1 MTTLETET
9 TQTEMTCDTHTAEA
23 GVTLMELIASL
34 SVIAVIIIGA
44 LALYG
49 SATTSQAS
57 TQLISDITALKGAT
71 KQLYLGQGSYG
82 TGSLNTVLIN
92 AGRVP
97 TTIKTD
103 ATNGTLTHSLNGT
116 VTVTGATGTFTLQ
129 VTNIPSAVCTSLM
142 TTAQDWA
149 SVNAGGGARP
159 LPVTPDTAAT
169 DCAGGNKNVTFTSSN

>member
-1 MTTLETET
+1 MTILKTET
-9 TQTEMTCDTHTAEA
+9 TQTDMLCHEHNSEA
-23 GVTLMELIASL
+23 GVTLMELIAAL

-49 SATTSQAS
+49 SATSSQAS

-71 KQLYLGQGSYG
+71 KQLYLGQGTYG
-82 TGSLNTVLIN
+82 TGSLNTVLIK

-103 ATNGTLTHSLNGT
+103 ATAGTMNHSLNGT
-116 VTVTGATGTFTLQ
+116 ITVTGATGVFSIA

-149 SVNAGGGARP
+149 SVNAGAGART
-159 LPVTPDTAAT
+159 LPVDPATASD
-169 DCAGGNKNVTFTSSN
+169 DCTGANKTVTYTSSN